1 MGDRPFFGA
10 YSAGIFVYSF
20 FIYNFA
26 SRNNNYQKRMNDF
39 ERLFNRLYPRVK
51 LFAMQLLKHED
62 EAEDVAQNVF
72 AKLWEMPEKWSEDNL
87 DSYVF
92 VMTRNHVL
100 NVIRYRKIHEIGGVE
115 CDDNADATLPAEL
128 GADDPLYYEETLL
141 LMRLTLDR
149 MPERR
154 RQIFELSRM
163 QGLSNAEIAEQLQL
177 SVRTVEHQIYLALK
191 ELKKTML
198 LFVLLAG
205 I

>member
-1 MGDRPFFGA
+1 
-10 YSAGIFVYSF
+10 
-20 FIYNFA
+20 
-26 SRNNNYQKRMNDF
+26 MNDF

-115 CDDNADATLPAEL
+115 CDDNADATLPSGTGCRRSAVL
-128 GADDPLYYEETLL
+128 RRGIAADAPYARPY
-141 LMRLTLDR
+141 
-149 MPERR
+149 
-154 RQIFELSRM
+154 
-163 QGLSNAEIAEQLQL
+163 A
-177 SVRTVEHQIYLALK
+177 RTPPSDI
-191 ELKKTML
+191 
-198 LFVLLAG
+198 
-205 I
+205 

>member
-100 NVIRYRKIHEIGGVE
+100 NVIRYRKIHEIGGGRV
-115 CDDNADATLPAEL
+115 
-128 GADDPLYYEETLL
+128 
-141 LMRLTLDR
+141 
-149 MPERR
+149 
-154 RQIFELSRM
+154 
-163 QGLSNAEIAEQLQL
+163 
-177 SVRTVEHQIYLALK
+177 
-191 ELKKTML
+191 
-198 LFVLLAG
+198 
-205 I
+205 

>member
-1 MGDRPFFGA
+1 
-10 YSAGIFVYSF
+10 
-20 FIYNFA
+20 
-26 SRNNNYQKRMNDF
+26 MNDF
-39 ERLFNRLYPRVK
+39 ERLFSRLYPRVK
-51 LFAMQLLKHED
+51 QFAMQLLKHED

-72 AKLWEMPEKWSEDNL
+72 AKLWLMPEKWSEDNV

-100 NVIRYRKIHEIGGVE
+100 NVIRYRKIHEIGGGVE

-128 GADDPLYYEETLL
+128 GADDPLYYEEALL

-154 RQIFELSRM
+154 RLIFEMSRIEGM
-163 QGLSNAEIAEQLQL
+163 SNADIAGQLQL

-191 ELKKTML
+191 ELKRTML
-198 LFVLLAG
+198 LFVLLVG

>member
-1 MGDRPFFGA
+1 
-10 YSAGIFVYSF
+10 
-20 FIYNFA
+20 
-26 SRNNNYQKRMNDF
+26 MNDF

-51 LFAMQLLKHED
+51 LFAMQLLKHDD

-72 AKLWEMPEKWSEDNL
+72 AKLWEMPEKWSEDNV

-128 GADDPLYYEETLL
+128 SADDPLYYEETLL

-154 RQIFELSRM
+154 RQIFEMSRM

-177 SVRTVEHQIYLALK
+177 SVRTIEHQIYLALK

>member
-1 MGDRPFFGA
+1 
-10 YSAGIFVYSF
+10 
-20 FIYNFA
+20 
-26 SRNNNYQKRMNDF
+26 MNDF

-72 AKLWEMPEKWSEDNL
+72 AKLWEMPEKWSEDNV

-100 NVIRYRKIHEIGGVE
+100 NVIRYHRLHESGVVNS
-115 CDDNADATLPAEL
+115 DDNADATLPAEL

-154 RQIFELSRM
+154 RQIFEMSRM
-163 QGLSNAEIAEQLQL
+163 QGLSNAVIAEQLQL

>member
-1 MGDRPFFGA
+1 MGDRPFF
-10 YSAGIFVYSF
+10 SACSVEFVGFSF
-20 FIYNFA
+20 FIYIFA

-115 CDDNADATLPAEL
+115 CDDNADATLPSEQ
-128 GADDPLYYEETLL
+128 GADDPLYYEEALL

-154 RQIFELSRM
+154 RQIFEMSRM
-163 QGLSNAEIAEQLQL
+163 QGLSNAVIAEQLQL

>member
-1 MGDRPFFGA
+1 
-10 YSAGIFVYSF
+10 
-20 FIYNFA
+20 
-26 SRNNNYQKRMNDF
+26 MN
-39 ERLFNRLYPRVK
+39 R
-51 LFAMQLLKHED
+51 
-62 EAEDVAQNVF
+62 
-72 AKLWEMPEKWSEDNL
+72 
-87 DSYVF
+87 
-92 VMTRNHVL
+92 
-100 NVIRYRKIHEIGGVE
+100 GGVNS
-115 CDDNADATLPAEL
+115 DDNADATLPSEL
-128 GADDPLYYEETLL
+128 GADDPLYYEEALL

-154 RQIFELSRM
+154 RQIFEMSRM

>member
-1 MGDRPFFGA
+1 
-10 YSAGIFVYSF
+10 
-20 FIYNFA
+20 
-26 SRNNNYQKRMNDF
+26 MNDF
-39 ERLFNRLYPRVK
+39 ERLFSRLYPRVK
-51 LFAMQLLKHED
+51 QFAMQLLKHED

-72 AKLWEMPEKWSEDNL
+72 AKLWLMPEKWSEDNV

-100 NVIRYRKIHEIGGVE
+100 NAIRYRKMHECEMEGA
-115 CDDNADATLPAEL
+115 DDGAEVALPAEL
-128 GADDPLYYEETLL
+128 GADDSLYYEEALL
-141 LMRLTLDR
+141 LMHLTLDR

-154 RQIFELSRM
+154 RQIFEMSRM
-163 QGLSNAEIAEQLQL
+163 QGLSNVEISEQLQL

>member
-1 MGDRPFFGA
+1 
-10 YSAGIFVYSF
+10 
-20 FIYNFA
+20 
-26 SRNNNYQKRMNDF
+26 MNEF

-72 AKLWEMPEKWSEDNL
+72 AKLWEMPEKWSEDNV
-87 DSYVF
+87 DNYVF

-100 NVIRYRKIHEIGGVE
+100 NVIRYHKLHESGGVNS
-115 CDDNADATLPAEL
+115 DDNADATLPSEL
-128 GADDPLYYEETLL
+128 GADDPLYYEEALL

-154 RQIFELSRM
+154 RQIFEMSRM

-198 LFVLLAG
+198 LFVLLVG

>member
-1 MGDRPFFGA
+1 
-10 YSAGIFVYSF
+10 
-20 FIYNFA
+20 
-26 SRNNNYQKRMNDF
+26 MNDF
-39 ERLFNRLYPRVK
+39 ERLFSRLYPRVK
-51 LFAMQLLKHED
+51 LFAMQLLKRED

-72 AKLWEMPEKWSEDNL
+72 AKLWLMPEKWSEDNV

-100 NVIRYRKIHEIGGVE
+100 NVIRYHRLHESGANS
-115 CDDNADATLPAEL
+115 DDNADATLPSEL
-128 GADDPLYYEETLL
+128 GADDSLYYEEALL

-154 RQIFELSRM
+154 RQIFEMSRM
-163 QGLSNAEIAEQLQL
+163 HGLSNAVIAEQLQL

>member
-1 MGDRPFFGA
+1 MGDRPFF
-10 YSAGIFVYSF
+10 SACSVEFVGFSF
-20 FIYNFA
+20 FIYIFA

-128 GADDPLYYEETLL
+128 GADDTLYYEEALL

>member
-1 MGDRPFFGA
+1 
-10 YSAGIFVYSF
+10 
-20 FIYNFA
+20 
-26 SRNNNYQKRMNDF
+26 MNDF

-100 NVIRYRKIHEIGGVE
+100 NVIRYRKIHEIGGGE
-115 CDDNADATLPAEL
+115 CDDNADATLPSEL
-128 GADDPLYYEETLL
+128 GADDPLYYEEALL

-154 RQIFELSRM
+154 RQIFEMSRM
-163 QGLSNAEIAEQLQL
+163 QGLSNAVIAEQLQL

>member
-1 MGDRPFFGA
+1 M
-10 YSAGIFVYSF
+10 
-20 FIYNFA
+20 
-26 SRNNNYQKRMNDF
+26 
-39 ERLFNRLYPRVK
+39 
-51 LFAMQLLKHED
+51 
-62 EAEDVAQNVF
+62 
-72 AKLWEMPEKWSEDNL
+72 
-87 DSYVF
+87 
-92 VMTRNHVL
+92 
-100 NVIRYRKIHEIGGVE
+100 GGVE

-128 GADDPLYYEETLL
+128 GADDTLYYEEALL